1 MSGPSVTDHLIDD
14 FHVILGV
21 LDVQGE
27 PEISALLLEAA
38 HETALGP
45 ELLVRSSHLPSEWR
59 RFTVPWQSFTVFRKS
74 LIFKMVTL
82 NI

>member
-21 LDVQGE
+21 LDIQGE

-45 ELLVRSSHLPSEWR
+45 ELAGEVLASAVGMEEIHRPVAVVH
-59 RFTVPWQSFTVFRKS
+59 RF
-74 LIFKMVTL
+74 
-82 NI
+82 